1 MAETENKIEALEQ
14 EAVKEVSEAN
24 AANPMA
30 DAPKKNAVAAE
41 PNHLKNDAE
50 DLGAA
55 VVKPTDSNPDATKKV
70 KQVSGQAPQKS
81 QGSADPMPKL
91 SGHNTKLEGAEAEEG
106 SEEIKEGEM
115 PKAALDALKK
125 HKEKSEDKEP
135 AKDKK
140 EVEETLDAGEDSK
153 MADKKKEVNR
163 KTANISASYGMK
175 SASYKMKKEEVDEHV
190 DALIAGQDDLS
201 EEFKTKAAT
210 VFESAVNSKVKE
222 IAESMEVEVKETY
235 EQDIAT
241 AKEELTEK
249 VDSYLSYVV
258 EEWMKENE
266 IALERGIKGEIAEDF
281 ITGLKKLFAEH
292 YIDVPDERYNVL
304 EDQAAKIESLEKK
317 LNEQIEK
324 NVELNKENAVKSRK
338 EIMAEVASDLA
349 DTSKE
354 KFAKLAEEIEWS
366 DADSFKSKCETI
378 KESYFGV
385 KKEEV
390 KDELHDVAAGDEAS
404 NEDLSKA
411 MAAYTAAISKTKDI
425 KIS

>member
-1 MAETENKIEALEQ
+1 MADTEKKLEALEQ
-14 EAVKEVSEAN
+14 EAVAEAS
-24 AANPMA
+24 ANPQA

-70 KQVSGQAPQKS
+70 KQVSGDAQQKS
-81 QGSADPMPKL
+81 QGAADAMPKL
-91 SGHNTKLEGAEAEEG
+91 SGHNTKLESTETEEG

-125 HKEKSEDKEP
+125 HKEKSEEKE
-135 AKDKK
+135 DKK
-140 EVEETLDAGEDSK
+140 DVKDVEEASHDMPKDDEKKTVKAG
-153 MADKKKEVNR
+153 
-163 KTANISASYGMK
+163 YMK
-175 SASYKMKKEEVDEHV
+175 SSYKMKKEEVDEHM
-190 DALIAGQDDLS
+190 DALVAGQDDLS

-222 IAESMEVEVKETY
+222 IAESMEAEIQTNY
-235 EQDIAT
+235 EQDVAKH
-241 AKEELTEK
+241 KEELTEK

-281 ITGLKKLFAEH
+281 ISGLKKLFAEH

-366 DADSFKSKCETI
+366 DADTFKTKCETI
-378 KESYFGV
+378 KESYFGA
-385 KKEEV
+385 KAEV

>member
-1 MAETENKIEALEQ
+1 MADTENKLEALEQ
-14 EAVKEVSEAN
+14 EVVEAS
-24 AANPMA
+24 ANPQA

-41 PNHLKNDAE
+41 PSKLSNEAE

-70 KQVSGQAPQKS
+70 KQVSGDAQQKS
-81 QGSADPMPKL
+81 QGAADPMPKL
-91 SGHNTKLEGAEAEEG
+91 SGHNTKLESTETEEG

-125 HKEKSEDKEP
+125 HKEKSEDKDADKKDEKEVKEMDHMD
-135 AKDKK
+135 KDKK
-140 EVEETLDAGEDSK
+140 KMEPVKAG
-153 MADKKKEVNR
+153 
-163 KTANISASYGMK
+163 YMK
-175 SASYKMKKEEVDEHV
+175 SSYKMKKEEVDEHMN
-190 DALIAGQDDLS
+190 ALVAGQDDLS

-222 IAESMEVEVKETY
+222 IAEQMEADVQTNY
-235 EQDIAT
+235 EQDVAK

-281 ITGLKKLFAEH
+281 ISGLKKLFAEH
-292 YIDVPDERYNVL
+292 YIDVPDEKYNVL
-304 EDQAAKIESLEKK
+304 EDQASKIEELEKK

-324 NVELNKENAVKSRK
+324 NVELNKDNAEKSRK
-338 EIMAEVASDLA
+338 EIMAEVAGDLA
-349 DTSKE
+349 DTAKE

-366 DADSFKSKCETI
+366 DAESFKKKCETI
-378 KESYFGV
+378 KESYFG

-390 KDELHDVAAGDEAS
+390 KDKLDDVAAGDEAS
-404 NEDLSKA
+404 NEDLSQA

-425 KIS
+425 KLSNS

>member
-1 MAETENKIEALEQ
+1 MADTENKLEALEQ
-14 EAVKEVSEAN
+14 EAVAEAS
-24 AANPMA
+24 ANPQA

-41 PNHLKNDAE
+41 PSHIAKMNNAE
-50 DLGAA
+50 DLGPA
-55 VVKPTDSNPDATKKV
+55 VVKPTDSNPDATKKT
-70 KQVSGQAPQKS
+70 KQVSGDAQQKS
-81 QGSADPMPKL
+81 QGAADPMPKL
-91 SGHNTKLEGAEAEEG
+91 SGHNTKLESTETEEG

-125 HKEKSEDKEP
+125 HKEKSEEKEDKKDEKEVKEMDHMD
-135 AKDKK
+135 KDKK
-140 EVEETLDAGEDSK
+140 KMKPVKAG
-153 MADKKKEVNR
+153 
-163 KTANISASYGMK
+163 YMK
-175 SASYKMKKEEVDEHV
+175 SSYKMKKEEVDEHMN
-190 DALIAGQDDLS
+190 ALVAGQDDLS

-222 IAESMEVEVKETY
+222 IAETMEADVQTNY
-235 EQDIAT
+235 EQDIAK

-281 ITGLKKLFAEH
+281 ISGLKKLFAEH
-292 YIDVPDERYNVL
+292 YIDVPDDKYNVL
-304 EDQAAKIESLEKK
+304 EDQASKIEDLEKK

-324 NVELNKENAVKSRK
+324 NVELNKDNADKSRK

-349 DTSKE
+349 DTAKE

-366 DADSFKSKCETI
+366 DAESFKKKCETI
-378 KESYFGV
+378 KESYFG

-390 KDELHDVAAGDEAS
+390 KDKLDDVAAVGEPS

>member
-1 MAETENKIEALEQ
+1 MADTENKLEALEQ
-14 EAVKEVSEAN
+14 EVVEAS
-24 AANPMA
+24 ANPQA

-41 PNHLKNDAE
+41 PSKLSNEAE

-70 KQVSGQAPQKS
+70 KQVSGDAQQKS
-81 QGSADPMPKL
+81 QGAADPMPKL
-91 SGHNTKLEGAEAEEG
+91 DSKMPGKAMEETEAEEG

-125 HKEKSEDKEP
+125 HKEKSEDKDTDKKDEKEVKEMDHMD
-135 AKDKK
+135 KDKK
-140 EVEETLDAGEDSK
+140 KMEPVKAG
-153 MADKKKEVNR
+153 
-163 KTANISASYGMK
+163 YMK
-175 SASYKMKKEEVDEHV
+175 SSYKMKKEEVDEHMN
-190 DALIAGQDDLS
+190 ALVAGQDDLS

-222 IAESMEVEVKETY
+222 IAEAMEADVQTNY
-235 EQDIAT
+235 EQDIAK

-281 ITGLKKLFAEH
+281 ISGLKKLFAEH
-292 YIDVPDERYNVL
+292 YIDVPDEKYNVL
-304 EDQAAKIESLEKK
+304 EDQASKIEELEKK

-324 NVELNKENAVKSRK
+324 NVELNKDNAEKSRK
-338 EIMAEVASDLA
+338 EIMAEVAGDLA
-349 DTSKE
+349 DTAKE

-366 DADSFKSKCETI
+366 DAESFKKKCETI
-378 KESYFGV
+378 KESYFG

-390 KDELHDVAAGDEAS
+390 KDKLDDVAAGDEAS
-404 NEDLSKA
+404 NEDLSQA

-425 KIS
+425 KLSNS

>member
-1 MAETENKIEALEQ
+1 MADTENKLEALEQ
-14 EAVKEVSEAN
+14 EVVEAS
-24 AANPMA
+24 ANPQA

-41 PNHLKNDAE
+41 PSKLSNEAE

-70 KQVSGQAPQKS
+70 KQVSGDAQQKS
-81 QGSADPMPKL
+81 QGAADPMPKL
-91 SGHNTKLEGAEAEEG
+91 DSKMPGKAMEETEAEEG

-125 HKEKSEDKEP
+125 HKEKSEDKDADKKDEKEVKEMDHMD
-135 AKDKK
+135 KDKK
-140 EVEETLDAGEDSK
+140 KMEPVKAG
-153 MADKKKEVNR
+153 
-163 KTANISASYGMK
+163 YMK
-175 SASYKMKKEEVDEHV
+175 SSYKMKKEEVDEHMN
-190 DALIAGQDDLS
+190 ALVAGQDDLS

-222 IAESMEVEVKETY
+222 IAEQMEADVQTNY
-235 EQDIAT
+235 EQDIAK

-281 ITGLKKLFAEH
+281 ISGLKKLFAEH
-292 YIDVPDERYNVL
+292 YIDVPDEKYNVL
-304 EDQAAKIESLEKK
+304 EDQASKIEELEKK

-324 NVELNKENAVKSRK
+324 NVELNKDNAEKSRK
-338 EIMAEVASDLA
+338 EIMAEVAGDLA
-349 DTSKE
+349 DTAKE

-366 DADSFKSKCETI
+366 DAESFKKKCETI
-378 KESYFGV
+378 KESYFG

-390 KDELHDVAAGDEAS
+390 KDKLDDVAAGDEAS
-404 NEDLSKA
+404 NEDLSQA

-425 KIS
+425 KLSNS

>member
-1 MAETENKIEALEQ
+1 MADTENKLEALEQ
-14 EAVKEVSEAN
+14 EVVEAS
-24 AANPMA
+24 ANPQA

-41 PNHLKNDAE
+41 PSKLSNEAE
-50 DLGAA
+50 DLGPA
-55 VVKPTDSNPDATKKV
+55 VVKPTDSNPDATKKT
-70 KQVSGQAPQKS
+70 KQVSGDAQQKS
-81 QGSADPMPKL
+81 QGAADPMPKL
-91 SGHNTKLEGAEAEEG
+91 DSKMPGKAMEETEAEEG

-125 HKEKSEDKEP
+125 HKEKSEDKEDKKDEKEVKEMDHMD
-135 AKDKK
+135 KDKK
-140 EVEETLDAGEDSK
+140 KMEPVKAG
-153 MADKKKEVNR
+153 
-163 KTANISASYGMK
+163 YMK
-175 SASYKMKKEEVDEHV
+175 SSYKMKKEEVDEHMN
-190 DALIAGQDDLS
+190 ALVAGQDDLS

-222 IAESMEVEVKETY
+222 IAEAMEADVQTNY
-235 EQDIAT
+235 EQDIAK

-281 ITGLKKLFAEH
+281 ISGLKKLFAEH
-292 YIDVPDERYNVL
+292 YIDVPDEKYNVL
-304 EDQAAKIESLEKK
+304 EDQASKIEELEKK

-324 NVELNKENAVKSRK
+324 NVELNKDNAEKSRK
-338 EIMAEVASDLA
+338 EIMAEVAGDLA
-349 DTSKE
+349 DTAKE

-366 DADSFKSKCETI
+366 DAESFKKKCETI
-378 KESYFGV
+378 KESYFG

-390 KDELHDVAAGDEAS
+390 KDKLDDVAAGDTSAD
-404 NEDLSKA
+404 NVDLSKA

-425 KIS
+425 KLSNS

>member
-1 MAETENKIEALEQ
+1 MADTENKLAALEQ
-14 EAVKEVSEAN
+14 EAVAEAS
-24 AANPMA
+24 NPQA

-41 PNHLKNDAE
+41 PSHIAKMNNAE
-50 DLGAA
+50 DLGPA
-55 VVKPTDSNPDATKKV
+55 VVKPTDSNPDATKKS
-70 KQVSGQAPQKS
+70 KQVSGDAQQKS
-81 QGSADPMPKL
+81 QGAPEAMPTL

-125 HKEKSEDKEP
+125 HKEKSEDKDAEDKKD
-135 AKDKK
+135 AKDVK
-140 EVEETLDAGEDSK
+140 EEDMPK
-153 MADKKKEVNR
+153 DDMKKKP
-163 KTANISASYGMK
+163 MK
-175 SASYKMKKEEVDEHV
+175 AGYMSSNYKMKKEEVDEHMN
-190 DALIAGQDDLS
+190 ALVAGQDDLS

-222 IAESMEVEVKETY
+222 IAETMEVEVQNNY
-235 EQDIAT
+235 EQDIAN
-241 AKEELTEK
+241 AKAELTEK

-281 ITGLKKLFAEH
+281 ISGLKKLFAEH
-292 YIDVPDERYNVL
+292 YIDVPDDKYNVL
-304 EDQAAKIESLEKK
+304 EDQASKIEDLEKK

-324 NVELNKENAVKSRK
+324 NVELNKDNAEKTRS
-338 EIMAEVASDLA
+338 EIMSEVASDLA
-349 DTSKE
+349 DTAKE

-366 DADSFKSKCETI
+366 NADTFKSKCETI
-378 KESYFGV
+378 KESYFG

-390 KDELHDVAAGDEAS
+390 KDELHDVAAGDELS

-411 MAAYTAAISKTKDI
+411 MAAYTAAISKTKDL
-425 KIS
+425 KL

>member
-1 MAETENKIEALEQ
+1 MADTEKKLEALEQ
-14 EAVKEVSEAN
+14 EAVAEAST
-24 AANPMA
+24 NPQA

-55 VVKPTDSNPDATKKV
+55 VVKPTDSNPDATKKI
-70 KQVSGQAPQKS
+70 KQVSGDAQQKS
-81 QGSADPMPKL
+81 QGAADAMPKL
-91 SGHNTKLEGAEAEEG
+91 AGHNTKLESTEAEES

-125 HKEKSEDKEP
+125 HKEKSEDKESE
-135 AKDKK
+135 DKK
-140 EVEETLDAGEDSK
+140 DVKDVKEMDMPKD
-153 MADKKKEVNR
+153 DKKKMEPV
-163 KTANISASYGMK
+163 KAGYMK
-175 SASYKMKKEEVDEHV
+175 SSYKMKKEETDEHIN
-190 DALIAGQDDLS
+190 ALVAGQDDLS

-222 IAESMEVEVKETY
+222 IAEIMEADY
-235 EQDIAT
+235 NNQIEQDSAK

-324 NVELNKENAVKSRK
+324 NVELNKDNAEKTRN
-338 EIMAEVASDLA
+338 EIMSEVASDLA
-349 DTSKE
+349 DTAKE

-366 DADSFKSKCETI
+366 DADSFKKKCETI
-378 KESYFGV
+378 KESYFG

-390 KDELHDVAAGDEAS
+390 KDKLDDVAAGDES
-404 NEDLSKA
+404 NVDLSQA

>member
-1 MAETENKIEALEQ
+1 MADTENKLAALEQ
-14 EAVKEVSEAN
+14 EAVAEAS
-24 AANPMA
+24 ANPQA

-70 KQVSGQAPQKS
+70 KQVSGDAQQKS
-81 QGSADPMPKL
+81 QGSADPMPTL
-91 SGHNTKLEGAEAEEG
+91 SGHNTKLEGTEAEEG

-125 HKEKSEDKEP
+125 HNKKDEETSEKSDEKS
-135 AKDKK
+135 DKK
-140 EVEETLDAGEDSK
+140 E
-153 MADKKKEVNR
+153 MM
-163 KTANISASYGMK
+163 KT
-175 SASYKMKKEEVDEHV
+175 ASYKMKKEEVDEHM
-190 DALIAGQDDLS
+190 DALTAGQDDLS

-222 IAESMEVEVKETY
+222 IAETMEADIKTNY
-235 EQDIAT
+235 EQDVSKH
-241 AKEELTEK
+241 KEELTEK

-304 EDQAAKIESLEKK
+304 EDQASKIESLEKK

-324 NVELNKENAVKSRK
+324 NVELNKDNAEKTRN
-338 EIMAEVASDLA
+338 EIMSEVASDLA
-349 DTSKE
+349 DTAKE

-366 DADSFKSKCETI
+366 NADTFKSKCETI
-378 KESYFGV
+378 KESYFGA

-390 KDELHDVAAGDEAS
+390 KDELHDVAAVDGAS

>member
-1 MAETENKIEALEQ
+1 MAETDKVEALETVA
-14 EAVKEVSEAN
+14 EAS
-24 AANPMA
+24 ANPQA

-41 PNHLKNDAE
+41 PSHIASMNNAE

-70 KQVSGQAPQKS
+70 KQVSGDAQQKNA
-81 QGSADPMPKL
+81 GAADAMPKL
-91 SGHNTKLEGAEAEEG
+91 KESEETEEG

-125 HKEKSEDKEP
+125 HQDKKEDKEEKSEKSEEVKSDEKKDEKE
-135 AKDKK
+135 
-140 EVEETLDAGEDSK
+140 EG
-153 MADKKKEVNR
+153 
-163 KTANISASYGMK
+163 YGMK
-175 SASYKMKKEEVDEHV
+175 SASYKMKKEEVDEHM
-190 DALIAGQDDLS
+190 DALTAGSDDLS

-222 IAESMEVEVKETY
+222 IAETMEADYNNKL
-235 EQDIAT
+235 EQESAK

-281 ITGLKKLFAEH
+281 ISGLKKLFSEH
-292 YIDVPDERYNVL
+292 YIDVPDEKYDVL
-304 EDQAAKIESLEKK
+304 EAQATKIEDLEKK

-324 NVELNKENAVKSRK
+324 NVELNKDNADKTRNEV
-338 EIMAEVASDLA
+338 MAEVAADLA
-349 DTSKE
+349 DTQKE
-354 KFAKLAEEIEWS
+354 KFAKLAEEIEYS
-366 DADSFKSKCETI
+366 TAEDFKKKCETI
-378 KESYFGV
+378 KESYFGT
-385 KKEEV
+385 KAKA
-390 KDELHDVAAGDEAS
+390 DEALDDVAAAGETS

>member
-1 MAETENKIEALEQ
+1 MAETENKVEALEK
-14 EAVKEVSEAN
+14 EAVAEAS
-24 AANPMA
+24 ANPQA

-41 PNHLKNDAE
+41 PSHIASMNNAE

-70 KQVSGQAPQKS
+70 KQVSGDAQQKS
-81 QGSADPMPKL
+81 QGAADPMPKL
-91 SGHNTKLEGAEAEEG
+91 KEQEETKEG

-125 HKEKSEDKEP
+125 HKEKKEDKE
-135 AKDKK
+135 DKSEK
-140 EVEETLDAGEDSK
+140 TEASHEDEK
-153 MADKKKEVNR
+153 MKKKEG
-163 KTANISASYGMK
+163 YGMK
-175 SASYKMKKEEVDEHV
+175 SASYKMKKEEVDEHMNAMV
-190 DALIAGQDDLS
+190 AGQDDLS

-222 IAESMEVEVKETY
+222 IAETMDADYNNKL
-235 EQDIAT
+235 EQESAK

-281 ITGLKKLFAEH
+281 ISGLKKLFSEH
-292 YIDVPDERYNVL
+292 YIDVPDEKYDVL
-304 EDQAAKIESLEKK
+304 EAQATKIEDLEKK
-317 LNEQIEK
+317 FNEQIEK
-324 NVELNKENAVKSRK
+324 NVELNKDNADKTKNEV
-338 EIMAEVASDLA
+338 MAEVANDLA
-349 DTSKE
+349 DTQKE
-354 KFAKLAEEIEWS
+354 KFAKLAEEIEYS
-366 DADSFKSKCETI
+366 NAEDFKKKCETI
-378 KESYFGV
+378 KESYFGQ
-385 KKEEV
+385 KKEATESL
-390 KDELHDVAAGDEAS
+390 DDVAADGETS

>member
-1 MAETENKIEALEQ
+1 MAETENKVEALEK
-14 EAVKEVSEAN
+14 EAVAEAS
-24 AANPMA
+24 ANPQA
-30 DAPKKNAVAAE
+30 DAPKKNAVAAA
-41 PNHLKNDAE
+41 PSHIASMNTAE

-70 KQVSGQAPQKS
+70 KQVSGDAQQKS
-81 QGSADPMPKL
+81 QGAADPMPKL
-91 SGHNTKLEGAEAEEG
+91 KEQEETKEG

-125 HKEKSEDKEP
+125 HKEKKEDKE
-135 AKDKK
+135 DKSEK
-140 EVEETLDAGEDSK
+140 TEASHEDEK
-153 MADKKKEVNR
+153 MKKKEG
-163 KTANISASYGMK
+163 YGMK
-175 SASYKMKKEEVDEHV
+175 SASYKMKKEEVDEHMNAMV
-190 DALIAGQDDLS
+190 AGQDDLS

-222 IAESMEVEVKETY
+222 IAETMDADYNNKL
-235 EQDIAT
+235 EQESAK

-281 ITGLKKLFAEH
+281 ISGLKKLFSEH
-292 YIDVPDERYNVL
+292 YIDVPDEKYDVL
-304 EDQAAKIESLEKK
+304 EAQATKIEDLEKK

-324 NVELNKENAVKSRK
+324 NVELNKDNADKTKNEV
-338 EIMAEVASDLA
+338 MAEVANDLA
-349 DTSKE
+349 DTQKE
-354 KFAKLAEEIEWS
+354 KFAKLAEEIEYS
-366 DADSFKSKCETI
+366 NAEDFKKKCETI
-378 KESYFGV
+378 KESYFGQ
-385 KKEEV
+385 KKEATESL
-390 KDELHDVAAGDEAS
+390 DDVAADGETS

>member
-1 MAETENKIEALEQ
+1 
-14 EAVKEVSEAN
+14 
-24 AANPMA
+24 
-30 DAPKKNAVAAE
+30 
-41 PNHLKNDAE
+41 
-50 DLGAA
+50 
-55 VVKPTDSNPDATKKV
+55 
-70 KQVSGQAPQKS
+70 
-81 QGSADPMPKL
+81 
-91 SGHNTKLEGAEAEEG
+91 
-106 SEEIKEGEM
+106 
-115 PKAALDALKK
+115 
-125 HKEKSEDKEP
+125 
-135 AKDKK
+135 
-140 EVEETLDAGEDSK
+140 
-153 MADKKKEVNR
+153 
-163 KTANISASYGMK
+163 
-175 SASYKMKKEEVDEHV
+175 MKKEEVDEHV

-324 NVELNKENAVKSRK
+324 NVELNKDNAVKTRN
-338 EIMAEVASDLA
+338 EIMSEVASDLA
-349 DTSKE
+349 DTAKE

-378 KESYFGV
+378 KESYFGA
-385 KKEEV
+385 KEEV
-390 KDELHDVAAGDEAS
+390 KDSLHDVAAEDGTS

-411 MAAYTAAISKTKDI
+411 MAAYTAAISKTKDM